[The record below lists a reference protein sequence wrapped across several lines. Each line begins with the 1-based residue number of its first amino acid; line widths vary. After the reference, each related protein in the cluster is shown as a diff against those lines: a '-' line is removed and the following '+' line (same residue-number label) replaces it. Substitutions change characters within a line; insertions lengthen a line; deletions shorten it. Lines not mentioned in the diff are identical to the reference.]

1 MARLGIDFGTT
12 HTVVIVSDRGRYSVV
27 PQLVDT
33 AIGQVVR
40 EVFPSLLAYDHETEQ
55 FVYGPDAE
63 RCLGQPG
70 TEQRFS
76 AIRSVKRLL
85 RDYVGGGRI
94 GHEIRPGGFDL
105 AEVLTGFAAA
115 LRSSLLRSG
124 LFISG
129 DPLEVALTWPANAN
143 GAQRYVTRR
152 CFKEGGFDVL
162 ATLNEPTAAAIE
174 FADRIVRG
182 NRAAARK
189 LCASVAIF
197 DLGGGTFDASVV
209 KIEGSEFTV
218 VDSSG
223 IEGLGGDDLDEV
235 LANMFAEKLKIN
247 PAALPPHQRDSL
259 LRHACQQKES
269 ISSGTVRTLTLVPS
283 DLGLP
288 GEPCKVRVAEYFE
301 RLSHVISP
309 AVEELRFLIDGAT
322 ARAAGIDAGNL
333 NAVYLVGGSSKLP
346 LIAKMI
352 AARLPNT
359 RLVMTDEPFTATAMG
374 AAIHSAEEITL
385 RDILTRHFGVLRL
398 ADNGTREY
406 FAPIFPAGMR
416 LAPRGA
422 DPVERTLEYSPR
434 HNIGHL
440 RYFEC
445 AGVDDRGRPAFGV
458 KAWSDVLF
466 PYDPAIPVERRLTP
480 AEIAARDDLLV
491 HGVSE
496 TYSCDSDGV
505 ISVRLS
511 RRIDGQTRA
520 YEIFPTGELR
530 RRASSP

>member
-1 MARLGIDFGTT
+1 LGIDFGTT
-12 HTVVIVSDRGRYSVV
+12 HTVAVVSDRGRYSVV
-27 PQLVDT
+27 PHVVDT

-40 EVFPSLLAYDHETEQ
+40 EVFPSLLAYDRDTGQ
-55 FVYGPDAE
+55 FVYGPEAE
-63 RCLGQPG
+63 RRLALTGAG
-70 TEQRFS
+70 QRFRVV
-76 AIRSVKRLL
+76 RSVKRLL
-85 RDYVGGGRI
+85 RDYVGGERI
-94 GHEIRPGGFDL
+94 CHDVHPAGFDL
-105 AEVLTGFAAA
+105 AEILTRFASA
-115 LRSSLLRSG
+115 LRESLLQSG
-124 LFISG
+124 LFAP
-129 DPLEVALTWPANAN
+129 DEPLEVALTWPANAN
-143 GAQRYVTRR
+143 GAQRYITRR
-152 CFKEGGFDVL
+152 CFREAGFDII
-162 ATLNEPTAAAIE
+162 ATLNEPTAAAVE

-189 LCASVAIF
+189 LFATVAIF
-197 DLGGGTFDASVV
+197 DLGGGTFDASIV

-218 VDSSG
+218 IDTAG

-235 LANMFAEKLKIN
+235 LGRMFAEKLKLELD
-247 PAALPPHQRDSL
+247 ALPPTQRDAL

-269 ISSGTVRTLTLVPS
+269 ISSGTVRTLTLIPS

-288 GEPCKVRVAEYFE
+288 GDPCKIRVTDYFE

-309 AVEELRFLIDGAT
+309 AVEELRFLVGGPA
-322 ARAAGIDAGNL
+322 ARAANIDAGNL
-333 NAVYLVGGSSKLP
+333 DAIYLVGGSSKLP
-346 LIAKMI
+346 LVAEMI
-352 AARLPNT
+352 SARMPKA

-416 LAPRGA
+416 LAPRGSE
-422 DPVERTLEYSPR
+422 PVECTLEYSPR

-458 KAWSDVLF
+458 KEWSDVLF
-466 PYDPAIPVERRLTP
+466 PYDPAIPIDRRITP
-480 AEIAARDDLLV
+480 AEIATRDDLLA
-491 HGVSE
+491 HGVQE

-511 RRIDGQTRA
+511 RRTDGQTRA
-520 YEIFPTGELR
+520 YEIFPTGELQ
-530 RRASSP
+530 RRA